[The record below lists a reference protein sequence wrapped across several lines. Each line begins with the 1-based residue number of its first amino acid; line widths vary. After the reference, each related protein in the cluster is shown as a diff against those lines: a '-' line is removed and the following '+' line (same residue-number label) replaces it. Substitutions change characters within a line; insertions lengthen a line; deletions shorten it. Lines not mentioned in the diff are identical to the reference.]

1 MVLYTILNVI
11 LLINY
16 IQEALYKNYKTE
28 LVDINQIVFFPIFHL
43 KILQVMMIIH
53 MELLLI
59 CGLKIDNN

>member
-28 LVDINQIVFFPIFHL
+28 FVDINQKVFFAIFHL